1 MLSNTKLGCYA
12 KQLLCS
18 YLRSVS
24 RLLVLSL
31 ALTSIVDYYY
41 LSSNN
46 GVNALTK
53 EAALMKDQVEED
65 GVHLFYYSSIFSNLS
80 RGLPIDEGITSIE
93 SPNEQEGDNSNPTN
107 DQGPQHQQ

>member
-12 KQLLCS
+12 KQFLCS
-18 YLRSVS
+18 HLRSVS

-31 ALTSIVDYYY
+31 ALTSIADYYY

-46 GVNALTK
+46 GANALT
-53 EAALMKDQVEED
+53 EEMAFMNGQVEED
-65 GVHLFYYSSIFSNLS
+65 GVHLSYYSSIFSNLS
-80 RGLPIDEGITSIE
+80 RGLPINEGITNIE

-107 DQGPQHQQ
+107 DQGPQLQQ